1 MRSALLA
8 VGLLLLIGGGLV
20 LAGVINLGGDNEVL
34 RVGDTAVD
42 VSRDGIKVSDRGET
56 NRNIGIVLMVIG
68 GIGVVLGAIKRK

>member
-34 RVGDTAVD
+34 RVGDTAID
-42 VSRDGIKVSDRGET
+42 VSKEGIKVSDRGET